1 MRYQHDKFWIGGLI
15 GLAIPFVGYAIILII
30 LEQLSGVDSLS
41 SLNFDFR
48 TRTVGLLAIALNI
61 IPIRFFTKKRANEG
75 VRGVVVISMIYA
87 AAWLFQF
94 GSKFL

>member
-15 GLAIPFVGYAIILII
+15 GLVIPFVGYAIILII
-30 LEQLSGVDSLS
+30 LEQLSGIDSLS
-41 SLNFDFR
+41 NLNFDFR
-48 TRTVGLLAIALNI
+48 TRTLGLLAIALNI

-75 VRGVVVISMIYA
+75 IRGIVVISMIYA